1 VTNRQNG
8 EQFRVFFAEHA
19 MNTANTVLYICAE
32 QIGLSSA
39 NLSLTNVGITSI
51 HARNFIF
58 GGPGDRVDD
67 LVVTPGDEQYTAVP
81 VDLGPYESGMMQV
94 GDYGSFDGN
103 TREYGLMVMTNSD
116 RGPGMRGFATR
127 ASELSLL
134 LA

>member
-1 VTNRQNG
+1 
-8 EQFRVFFAEHA
+8 